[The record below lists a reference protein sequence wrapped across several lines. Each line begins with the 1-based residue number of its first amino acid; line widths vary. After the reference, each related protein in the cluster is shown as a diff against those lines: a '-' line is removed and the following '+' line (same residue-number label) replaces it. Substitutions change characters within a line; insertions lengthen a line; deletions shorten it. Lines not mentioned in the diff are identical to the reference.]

1 MTFSDKR
8 PTEPAQ
14 SGPEQASGRFPE
26 RRRKAFSGC
35 LPLTPPC
42 RRWWG
47 PVGKPS
53 RQGFSHSSFFS
64 GPAVPVART
73 RAASLLTRPSPF
85 SNFLMMLRI
94 VGLIITFTLGLL
106 AAPLVGEAQQPSKV
120 PRIGF
125 VGTLP
130 KNPHYEALRQGL
142 HEFGYVEGQN
152 IAIEPRYSEG
162 RVERLPD
169 LATELVRLKVDV
181 IVVDACGAPLN
192 AASQA
197 TSTIPIVVA
206 ACNDDLVATGLISSL
221 ARPGGNITGLSE
233 LTPEL
238 GAKRLQLLKEAAP
251 KVRRVAVLWN
261 PAYSERFSANFRFW
275 SSDWIEMRAAAQG
288 LGMTLQS
295 MEIRGPDDFDAA
307 FSVMIKERADAL
319 IAFSDPLIDLHG
331 RRIAD
336 LAAKSRLPAMYAS
349 REVVD
354 AGGLMFYG
362 PSISDMFR
370 RAAVYVG
377 KILKGAK
384 PADLPVEQPTKFEL
398 VINLK
403 TAKSL
408 GLTIPQ
414 SLLIRADQV
423 IR

>member
-1 MTFSDKR
+1 
-8 PTEPAQ
+8 
-14 SGPEQASGRFPE
+14 
-26 RRRKAFSGC
+26 
-35 LPLTPPC
+35 
-42 RRWWG
+42 
-47 PVGKPS
+47 
-53 RQGFSHSSFFS
+53 
-64 GPAVPVART
+64 VP
-73 RAASLLTRPSPF
+73 
-85 SNFLMMLRI
+85 
-94 VGLIITFTLGLL
+94 VGLIVTFTLGLL
-106 AAPLVGEAQQPSKV
+106 AVPLASEAQQPAKI

-125 VGTLP
+125 LGTLP
-130 KNPHYEALRQGL
+130 TNPRYEALRQGL
-142 HEFGYVEGQN
+142 QESGYMEGKN
-152 IAIEPRYSEG
+152 IAIERQDSEG

-169 LATELVRLKVDV
+169 LAAELVRLKVDV

-206 ACNDDLVATGLISSL
+206 ACNDDLVATGIISSL

-238 GAKRLQLLKEAAP
+238 GAKRLELLKEAVP

-261 PAYSERFSANFRFW
+261 PAYSERFGPSFRFW
-275 SSDWIEMRAAAQG
+275 SSDWVEVRNAAQV
-288 LGMTLQS
+288 LGMTLQTV
-295 MEIRGPDDFDAA
+295 EIRGPDDFDTAVSA
-307 FSVMIKERADAL
+307 MTRERADAL
-319 IAFSDPLIDLHG
+319 IAFSDPVIVLHR

-336 LAAKSRLPAMYAS
+336 LAAKSRLPAVYAS

-362 PSISDMFR
+362 PSSTDLFR
-370 RAAVYVG
+370 RAAAYVG
-377 KILKGAK
+377 KILKGDK
-384 PADLPVEQPTKFEL
+384 PADLPMEQPTRFEL

-403 TAKSL
+403 TAKAL